1 MFTYDILS
9 FIKIKELFLM
19 LKLKKI
25 PLFSNLNT
33 TQLNELK
40 KQLHMKKYTKDSIVF
55 YEGDKSEYFHLLL
68 EGSVKM
74 YKTCPKGSH
83 IHIHDFHA
91 PDIIALFPTLKDIPF
106 PATCELI
113 SEGVIGTIPLKK
125 LYECMEDVEFSL
137 AVTKSLSNKMELLVN
152 LIQRETIYSSEAKIA
167 ELICN
172 DINIFER
179 LKNHEIASK
188 LNIAPATLS
197 RALSKFKKE
206 KIIADEEYTVIIL
219 DKDKLLEIMETNIIP
234 SCMNHCK

>member
-1 MFTYDILS
+1 ML
-9 FIKIKELFLM
+9 ELND
-19 LKLKKI
+19 I
-25 PLFSNLNT
+25 PLFSSLNT

-40 KQLHMKKYTKDSIVF
+40 KQLHMKKYTKESIVF
-55 YEGDKSEYFHLLL
+55 YEEDKSEYLHLLL

-74 YKTCPKGSH
+74 YKTNPKGTR

-91 PDIIALFPTLKDIPF
+91 PDIIALFATLKDIPF
-106 PATCELI
+106 PATCELT
-113 SEGVIGTIPLKK
+113 SDGVIGLIPLKK
-125 LYECMEDVEFSL
+125 LYECMEDVEFAL
-137 AVTKSLSNKMELLVN
+137 AVTNSLANKMELLAS
-152 LIQRETIYSSEAKIA
+152 LLQRETVYSSDAKIA

-179 LKNHEIASK
+179 LKSHEIASK

-197 RALSKFKKE
+197 RTLTKFKKE

-234 SCMNHCK
+234 SCMNQSK